1 MRMREMAMP
10 GLIWSEFDSDLTGK
24 RKSCSVVEVPAQSE
38 TEDASVKRIVRCQE
52 ILLAAASSVYVA
64 HHYEEAS
71 AFEVEVGV
79 CVDYRIVAGLY
90 A

>member
-1 MRMREMAMP
+1 MRMREMAMS
-10 GLIWSEFDSDLTGK
+10 GLIWSEFNPFLTVK

-38 TEDASVKRIVRCQE
+38 AEDASVKRIVRCQE
-52 ILLAAASSVYVA
+52 ILLAAASSVYEA

-79 CVDYRIVAGLY
+79 CVHYRIVSCFY
-90 A
+90 S

>member
-1 MRMREMAMP
+1 MREMAMP
-10 GLIWSEFDSDLTGK
+10 GLIWSESDSDLTGK

-38 TEDASVKRIVRCQE
+38 TEDASVKRIVRGQE
-52 ILLAAASSVYVA
+52 KRFDRDSSVYVA
-64 HHYEEAS
+64 HHYEEAC

>member
-1 MRMREMAMP
+1 MRDMAMS
-10 GLIWSEFDSDLTGK
+10 GLIWSEFNPFLTVK

-38 TEDASVKRIVRCQE
+38 AEDASVKRIVRCQE